1 VTRYVCE
8 FVNKSGERRDVVVTL
23 NDAEVTNVL
32 LNFRTADLVA
42 RSLRDAASK
51 PLRARRFR
59 SRSRKHQTSA
69 STLKEHQHGTRH
81 KHILK
86 HRRRGL

>member
-42 RSLRDAASK
+42 RSYVMRRACRRVPAGFDPDLASIK
-51 PLRARRFR
+51 QVQV
-59 SRSRKHQTSA
+59 H
-69 STLKEHQHGTRH
+69 
-81 KHILK
+81 
-86 HRRRGL
+86 

>member
-42 RSLRDAASK
+42 RSYVMRRASRCV
-51 PLRARRFR
+51 PAGFDPDL
-59 SRSRKHQTSA
+59 A
-69 STLKEHQHGTRH
+69 SIKQVQVH
-81 KHILK
+81 
-86 HRRRGL
+86 